1 MKLNKYFKGQL
12 KRAAQDVFPL
22 IARRERLSN
31 KLIELEEEVKEIN
44 EAIEKRQ
51 LTIREATGYSVEDLV
66 ERNIVDTGKLD
77 KKTGKPIKVTKYEL
91 KYPETVVPPVEIEHD
106 GEHHLMND
114 EGKELPNMIEEII
127 DPTESKDFNFDGN
140 NPNMI

>member
-106 GEHHLMND
+106 GEHHLMDD

>member
-1 MKLNKYFKGQL
+1 MKFNKYFKGQL

-22 IARRERLSN
+22 VARREKLSS
-31 KLIELEEEVKEIN
+31 KLIELETEVKEIN

-51 LTIREATGYSVEDLV
+51 LTIREATGYSVEDLI

-106 GEHHLMND
+106 GEHHLMDD
-114 EGKELPNMIEEII
+114 EGNELPIMTEDVFN
-127 DPTESKDFNFDGN
+127 PTESKDFNYDAN